1 MGAFFCN
8 FFNGFEINVKFCIF
22 VFLLWV
28 MLALFA
34 NKPNAA
40 KMAKNIKKEFCKDDS
55 ESNMASI
62 RGSVLDPSFSSK
74 KVKIV
79 SPYCRIT

>member
-1 MGAFFCN
+1 
-8 FFNGFEINVKFCIF
+8 
-22 VFLLWV
+22 

-74 KVKIV
+74 KVKKRYRRQTAKGLSIRY
-79 SPYCRIT
+79 SPYFHAEKNEN